1 MVTSATQLPT
11 LEVLRA
17 LADPTRHELYDE
29 LRRAPRALSTG
40 ELADRAGL
48 HPNTVRAHLDQLC
61 EAGLVVAGT
70 DRSGGRGRPRHVF
83 APSANA
89 PIPAG
94 PAHAADRLA
103 RSLLEIARTARLAP
117 DVVLDVGRR
126 LGREGAAPAAHVRAA
141 LQIVVDH
148 EARDGFRPTVDP
160 VGPGRW
166 RLSFAGCPHRS
177 LADADPDLVCGL
189 HRGTVEGLCGGTGH
203 LEVGSFAGTVDAG
216 GCHVVL
222 HQAPVALDPDP
233 RYDPTQHKEDP
244 T

>member
-1 MVTSATQLPT
+1 MVTSATELPT

-29 LRRAPRALSTG
+29 LRRSPTALSTG

-61 EAGLVVAGT
+61 EAGLVEAGT

-83 APSANA
+83 APRARGPVPA
-89 PIPAG
+89 DPAG
-94 PAHAADRLA
+94 GADRLA
-103 RSLLEIARTARLAP
+103 RSLLEVARTVGVPA

-126 LGREGAAPAAHVRAA
+126 LGREGAAPAVDVRAA
-141 LQIVVDH
+141 LAVVVDH
-148 EARDGFRPTVDP
+148 EGRDGFEPTVDEL
-160 VGPGRW
+160 GPGRW

-177 LADADPDLVCGL
+177 LADADPDLVCRL
-189 HRGTVEGLCGGTGH
+189 HRGTVEGLCGGTGC
-203 LEVGSFAGTVDAG
+203 LEVRSFAGTGDAL
-216 GCHVVL
+216 GCHAVL
-222 HQAPVALDPDP
+222 QEAPVAPDPQP